1 MGTAKLRDSGQEPR
15 LPEVLAGN
23 LPRAGVGSGWS
34 SWEGGWY
41 SLVHVALG
49 AGREVCLHDRLELC
63 LVAAV
68 FEDRVVM
75 VTAQD
80 EGLVV

>member
-1 MGTAKLRDSGQEPR
+1 MLSGASPGQGWASGQW
-15 LPEVLAGN
+15 PEQLGGE
-23 LPRAGVGSGWS
+23 GVC
-34 SWEGGWY
+34 Y

-49 AGREVCLHDRLELC
+49 AGRKVCLHDRLELR

-75 VTAQD
+75 VTAED
-80 EGLVV
+80 KGFVV

>member
-1 MGTAKLRDSGQEPR
+1 M
-15 LPEVLAGN
+15 
-23 LPRAGVGSGWS
+23 GSGWG
-34 SWEGGWY
+34 SWKGGWY

-49 AGREVCLHDRLELC
+49 AGREVCLHDRLELR

>member
-1 MGTAKLRDSGQEPR
+1 MLSGASPGQRWASGQWP
-15 LPEVLAGN
+15 VA
-23 LPRAGVGSGWS
+23 RAVGRCRGC
-34 SWEGGWY
+34 Y

-49 AGREVCLHDRLELC
+49 ASRKVCLHDRLELR

-75 VTAQD
+75 VTAED
-80 EGLVV
+80 EGFVV

>member
-1 MGTAKLRDSGQEPR
+1 M
-15 LPEVLAGN
+15 
-23 LPRAGVGSGWS
+23 GSGWN

-49 AGREVCLHDRLELC
+49 AGREVCLHDRLELR